1 MAGNKYDTPFEKLIP
16 DSYKLEWTGLY
27 GDRVSLTGDA
37 RQIVRY
43 IMAQQLYNGPTTKI
57 K

>member
-37 RQIVRY
+37 RQVVRY
-43 IMAQQLYNGPTTKI
+43 IMAPQLK
-57 K
+57 